1 MTEQEYGEMY
11 GWANL
16 AVEMIWPTVHPDALV
31 TKVEC
36 DPTQPNMVFTLHVFG
51 PDGAIVDGP
60 IEKIISHGAFVD
72 EMCKNAAKMRA
83 MTQQV
88 AA

>member
-1 MTEQEYGEMY
+1 MTEQEYGEQY

-16 AVEMIWPTVHPDALV
+16 AVQVIWPTVHPDALV

-36 DPTQPNMVFTLHVFG
+36 DLEKPNMIFTLHVFG
-51 PDGAIVDGP
+51 ADGTIVDGP
-60 IEKIISHGAFVD
+60 IEKIIAHEAFAQTMRD
-72 EMCKNAAKMRA
+72 NAGRA
-83 MTQQV
+83 MALMQGL